1 MPTENDMYGL
11 VAEFNTPEAILYA
24 ATCTHQAGYT
34 RAEAYTPFP
43 VEGLAAS
50 LGSHKTWVARIV
62 LIGAIVGGCG
72 AFFMMWYANVISY
85 TWNIGGKPP
94 NSWPAFI
101 PITFELA
108 VLGAAVTAVVG
119 MLAMNGLPQPYH
131 PLFNHPQFGM
141 ASRDRFFLCIETG
154 DPKFDRV
161 KTKSF
166 LESLGTVDVAEV
178 AK

>member
-11 VAEFNTPEAILYA
+11 VAEFR
-24 ATCTHQAGYT
+24 HAGGDSV
-34 RAEAYTPFP
+34 RRDVHASGGVHAGEAYTPFP

-141 ASRDRFFLCIETG
+141 ASRDRFFLCIERC

-161 KTKSF
+161 KTKTF
-166 LESLGTVDVAEV
+166 LESLGPVDVAEV